1 MSDIN
6 VKSPKPHSIAQAKY
20 DKEHTVG
27 MYMKFNKSSD
37 KDILQW
43 LDEQPNKQG
52 AIKELIRREIESC
65 MNKQ

>member
-1 MSDIN
+1 MGS
-6 VKSPKPHSIAQAKY
+6 KY

-52 AIKELIRREIESC
+52 AIKELIRRKIESC